1 MKFLG
6 HVSIDHAEALPA
18 AGIDGFQQLFSVA
31 VFSIAVIAI
40 VGYAKLSRQ
49 FVES

>member
-6 HVSIDHAEALPA
+6 HVSIDHAAPA